1 MIFIVVGGATP
12 AIGHMS
18 CVALL
23 GSLRP
28 SSHIRLGARPLGDG
42 LVGMAWWQRMHV
54 RSQDH
59 ESGAWSGGHN
69 AGICH
74 GIWDFSAGYAT
85 LARTLAAGYCWLLA
99 AGCALAARC
108 YTIVA
113 CCMACCALRPQ

>member
-59 ESGAWSGGHN
+59 ESGAWSGGHS

-85 LARTLAAGYCWLLA
+85 LARTLAAG
-99 AGCALAARC
+99 C